1 MHTTCFCS
9 SPLFFTPLWFLPYPL
24 HHHFLTNAYASFP
37 PPLASILMGMI
48 RTLTAQIM
56 LANLSPHLPSSLL
69 FLAGYPYFVP
79 TFNFHFIDCGFK
91 MLLLLVV
98 LLFVFPSFGNI
109 ASKWPRTCH
118 IDHARQK
125 PPQYSCLFLL
135 RAGISSVHYH
145 TLYWFNWTFYIHIF
159 SLIS

>member
-1 MHTTCFCS
+1 MV
-9 SPLFFTPLWFLPYPL
+9 
-24 HHHFLTNAYASFP
+24 
-37 PPLASILMGMI
+37 

-98 LLFVFPSFGNI
+98 LFFGFFFP
-109 ASKWPRTCH
+109 PLET
-118 IDHARQK
+118 Q
-125 PPQYSCLFLL
+125 PQSDLEL
-135 RAGISSVHYH
+135 A
-145 TLYWFNWTFYIHIF
+145 T
-159 SLIS
+159 